1 MVSLSIIPAMDK
13 DLKNKTLP
21 QLEDI
26 LENAGQKKFLAKYIF
41 TFIHSKDAA
50 NIDDITPLSKDLRS
64 TLTNQGF
71 YISALKTI
79 QKFTDPDGTIKYL
92 FALPDGNRIET
103 VLLCEGKRKTL
114 CLSTQAG
121 CAMDCRFCAT
131 AKIKFKTNL
140 TAAQIA
146 DQVNIVQKDIP
157 KTKINNIVYMGMGEP
172 FQNYDEV
179 LKSLRILNHPHGKNI
194 GLRHLTVSTCGLPP
208 AIEKLAEEDI
218 QPRLAISLNAP
229 DDKLRSEIM
238 PINKK
243 YPIKTLLS
251 AVEYYYHK
259 THQRV
264 TFEYILIKGLNDSQ
278 SHAKSLIKLL
288 RRTKCNVNLIEFNP
302 HPNCPYTAS
311 PIKTIEH
318 FTEILTGAG
327 IETTVRLKKG
337 QKIKAACGQLGTN
350 LIKK

>member
-1 MVSLSIIPAMDK
+1 MDK

-26 LENAGQKKFLAKYIF
+26 LETLDQKKFLAKYIF
-41 TFIHSKDAA
+41 TFIHSKNAA
-50 NIDDITPLSKDLRS
+50 EIDDITPLSKDLRS
-64 TLTNQGF
+64 TLISRGF
-71 YISALKTI
+71 YISTLKTVE
-79 QKFTDPDGTIKYL
+79 KFTDPDGTIKYL
-92 FALPDGNRIET
+92 FALPGNHQIET
-103 VLLCEGKRKTL
+103 VLLRDGKRTTL

-121 CAMDCRFCAT
+121 CAMDCQFCAT

-146 DQVNIVQKDIP
+146 DQLNIVQKDIP

-172 FQNYDEV
+172 LQNYDQV
-179 LKSLRILNHPHGKNI
+179 LTSLRILTHPQGKNI

-218 QPRLAISLNAP
+218 HPRLAISLNAP
-229 DDKLRSEIM
+229 DDKLRTEIM

-264 TFEYILIKGLNDSQ
+264 TFEYILIKGLNDSD
-278 SHAKSLIKLL
+278 SHANSLIKLL
-288 RRTKCNVNLIEFNP
+288 RHTKCNINLIEFNP

-311 PIKTIEH
+311 PLKTIER
-318 FTEILTGAG
+318 FTEILTESG
-327 IETTVRLKKG
+327 IETTIRLKKG
-337 QKIKAACGQLGTN
+337 QKIKAACGQLGAK